1 MQKTSKTRPLKRKP
15 PFHAQPDMDDS
26 QALTSADAE
35 QVFDRMAHHPD
46 YRMYVAIRDDRI
58 VGTFA
63 RSS

>member
-1 MQKTSKTRPLKRKP
+1 
-15 PFHAQPDMDDS
+15 MDDS
-26 QALTSADAE
+26 QTLTSADAE
-35 QVFDRMAHHPD
+35 QVFNRMAHYPD